1 MCPALVFSASNGT
14 KDCRKEEKCS
24 DQKLIREILAV
35 EGTAR
40 AVQHNATYHLTASIM
55 GLKRD
60 AETVEVRYKGKDG
73 CLLIKTGQNGDR
85 RIGKKGA

>member
-1 MCPALVFSASNGT
+1 MARNVPGFSLSASNGT

-60 AETVEVRYKGKDG
+60 AETVEVR
-73 CLLIKTGQNGDR
+73 
-85 RIGKKGA
+85 

>member
-1 MCPALVFSASNGT
+1 MNRVASPQWRGMCPALVLMCQMEQKIAE
-14 KDCRKEEKCS
+14 KRKEEKS
-24 DQKLIREILAV
+24 NDQKLAREILAV

-60 AETVEVRYKGKDG
+60 AETVEVR
-73 CLLIKTGQNGDR
+73 
-85 RIGKKGA
+85 